1 MEISAGSESKEI
13 SQIGIK
19 NIWKRILESSKN
31 QHVSPY
37 IVIAMERDSHFHS
50 SYIVLAVMNR
60 LGMAYSMQKDVC
72 GFSANV
78 GPLYIGDLNTCGFGY
93 P

>member
-1 MEISAGSESKEI
+1 MEC
-13 SQIGIK
+13 
-19 NIWKRILESSKN
+19 
-31 QHVSPY
+31 
-37 IVIAMERDSHFHS
+37 DSHFHS